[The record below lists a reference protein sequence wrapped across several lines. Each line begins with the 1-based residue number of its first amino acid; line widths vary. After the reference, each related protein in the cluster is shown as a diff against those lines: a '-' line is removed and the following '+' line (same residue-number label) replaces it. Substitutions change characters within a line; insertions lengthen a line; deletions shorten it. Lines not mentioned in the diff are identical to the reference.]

1 MTSPPEHGDRTAILT
16 PTTQASIR
24 PDHPAQIMAG
34 TGKVMTYSELEEESA
49 RIARLLRGRGVGRGD
64 HIALLVGNHERTL
77 QLCWAAQ
84 RSGLYWTPLNTR
96 WTVTELA
103 HVVRDSGAVALFAA
117 EAFMTTAQQIADQVP
132 ELAVRIG
139 LDGGAGTFE
148 SLERACADLS
158 GEPLDDECEGCDMLY
173 SSGTTGKP
181 KGVKPGSVGAPFG
194 TLDAT
199 TAAIRENH
207 RMTSESVFLAATP
220 LFHVAALA
228 SALTSHRIGSTLV
241 VLERFDTIAFLDAV
255 ETYGVTHTMVVP
267 TILSR
272 LLEVPQ
278 ERRDQFD
285 LDSLEF
291 VGHGG
296 APCPASVKD
305 RALEWLGPIVYDCW
319 GATERPGLTMIGPEE
334 WPLKR
339 GSIGRPISGVA
350 HVLDEDERE
359 LPPFEVGHFYWS
371 GNEPF
376 EYHNDPEKTAQSRDH
391 RGWCTV
397 GDMGYI
403 DDDGYLFLTDRAAHM
418 IITGGE
424 NVYPLEVENLLV
436 EHPRVRDV
444 AVLGRE
450 DADFGQR
457 VVAVVELMPGE
468 SGTGGL
474 AEELLAFCRTRLAG
488 YKCPRTIEFR
498 DQLPRSATGK
508 LVKRMLV

>member
-1 MTSPPEHGDRTAILT
+1 
-16 PTTQASIR
+16 
-24 PDHPAQIMAG
+24 
-34 TGKVMTYSELEEESA
+34 MTYAELDTESA
-49 RIARLLRGRGVGRGD
+49 RIARLLRERGLGRGD
-64 HIALLVGNHERTL
+64 HVALPGRQPRAHPAAVLGRTAL
-77 QLCWAAQ
+77 
-84 RSGLYWTPLNTR
+84 RPLLDT
-96 WTVTELA
+96 TEHALDGGRA
-103 HVVRDSGAVALFAA
+103 HYVVSDSGARALFAA
-117 EAFMTTAQQIADQVP
+117 EAYMATAQEIADQVP
-132 ELAVRIG
+132 GLDVRIG
-139 LDGGAGTFE
+139 VDGARGTFE
-148 SLERACADLS
+148 GLEQAYAHVPGGR
-158 GEPLDDECEGCDMLY
+158 LDDECEGRDMLY

-194 TLDAT
+194 TPDAT
-199 TAAIRENH
+199 TAAIRKNH
-207 RMTSESVFLAATP
+207 GMTGASVFLAATP

-228 SALTSHRIGSTLV
+228 SALTSHRIGATVV
-241 VLERFDTIAFLDAV
+241 VLERFDTHAFLGAV
-255 ETYGVTHTMVVP
+255 GRYRVSHTMVVP

-272 LLEVPQ
+272 LLEVPSG
-278 ERRDQFD
+278 RRDEFD
-285 LDSLEF
+285 LSSLSF

-296 APCPASVKD
+296 APCPVSVKD
-305 RALEWLGPIVYDCW
+305 RALDWLGPIVYDCW

-334 WPLKR
+334 WPRKK

-350 HVLDEDERE
+350 HVLDEHERE
-359 LPPFEVGHFYWS
+359 LAPGEVGYFYWS

-376 EYHNDPEKTAQSRDH
+376 EYHNDPVKTAQSRDH

-403 DDDGYLFLTDRAAHM
+403 DEDGYLFLTDRAAHM

-450 DADFGQR
+450 DADLGQR
-457 VVAVVELMPGE
+457 VVAVVELMPGDT
-468 SGTGGL
+468 GTADLGD
-474 AEELLAFCRTRLAG
+474 ELLAFCRTRLAG

-508 LVKRMLV
+508 LVKRMLL

>member
-1 MTSPPEHGDRTAILT
+1 MSELVADSEIIFT
-16 PTTQASIR
+16 PTAQAAAH

-34 TGKVMTYSELEEESA
+34 TGKVMTYAELDSESA
-49 RIARLLRGRGVGRGD
+49 RIARLLRERGLRRGD
-64 HIALLVGNHERTL
+64 HIAMLVGNHERTL
-77 QLCWAAQ
+77 QVCWAAQ

-96 WTVTELA
+96 WTVDELT
-103 HVVRDSGAVALFAA
+103 HVVSDSGASALFAA
-117 EAFMTTAQQIADQVP
+117 EDFLATAEEIAGLVP
-132 ELAVRIG
+132 GLAARIS
-139 LDGGAGTFE
+139 LDREAGSFE
-148 SLERACADLS
+148 SLEHAYAGLS
-158 GEPLDDECEGCDMLY
+158 GEPLEDECEGQDMLY

-199 TAAIRENH
+199 TAAIRKH
-207 RMTSESVFLAATP
+207 HGLADDSVFLVATP

-228 SALTSHRIGSTLV
+228 SALTSHRIGATVV
-241 VLERFDTIAFLDAV
+241 VLERFGTTALLSSV

-278 ERRDQFD
+278 EQRAQFD
-285 LDSLEF
+285 LSSLVF

-334 WPLKR
+334 WPLKK

-350 HVLDEDERE
+350 HVLDDQENE
-359 LPPFEVGHFYWS
+359 LPPLEVGYFYWS

-376 EYHNDPEKTAQSRDH
+376 EYHNDPDKTALSRDH

-403 DDDGYLFLTDRAAHM
+403 DEDGYLFITDRAAHM

-444 AVLGRE
+444 AVIGR
-450 DADFGQR
+450 DDVDYGQR
-457 VVAVVELMPGE
+457 VVAVVEPMPGDVG
-468 SGTGGL
+468 STDL
-474 AEELLAFCRTRLAG
+474 ADELVVFCRTRLAG
-488 YKCPRTIEFR
+488 YKCPRTIEFLPE
-498 DQLPRSATGK
+498 LPRSATGK
-508 LVKRMLV
+508 LVKRLLV